1 MHREMFSA
9 HPAGHVGCPA
19 AFTALAR
26 ELEGRVWR
34 SDRDGDLEAVKAFRH
49 EAWMTAA
56 WLGSGG
62 MWWGNTGGTSANTK
76 TAEWESE
83 AGMGRGIGLL
93 ED

>member
-1 MHREMFSA
+1 M
-9 HPAGHVGCPA
+9 
-19 AFTALAR
+19 
-26 ELEGRVWR
+26 
-34 SDRDGDLEAVKAFRH
+34 EAVKAFRH

-62 MWWGNTGGTSANTK
+62 MWWGNTGGTGGGVTASSTANT
-76 TAEWESE
+76 TTTQWESE